1 MLGTAFAG
9 LAERMSAAV
18 GAPFHDA
25 VARWPGVPVFDSG
38 GSITTPGTSTTLAV
52 KAQVDNATDSMRRDA
67 QFVEGDVRLL
77 ILSTAIDVNCRVEVM
92 GGPYA
97 GTWSIESVSRD
108 PAGIGTECRGRKW
121 A

>member
-1 MLGTAFAG
+1 
-9 LAERMSAAV
+9 
-18 GAPFHDA
+18 
-25 VARWPGVPVFDSG
+25 
-38 GSITTPGTSTTLAV
+38 
-52 KAQVDNATDSMRRDA
+52 
-67 QFVEGDVRLL
+67 L